1 MARFYSQTMTNK
13 QEQIPPPAFTL
24 AMFLRSLLFGGIFG
38 LTLLFL
44 GAPLWVFYVGQV
56 SMAPWILWELL
67 HLEAKEKREQAT
79 KAPGRTQSRRKSR
92 SVA

>member
-1 MARFYSQTMTNK
+1 MTKK
-13 QEQIPPPAFTL
+13 QQQIPPPTFTL
-24 AMFLRSLLFGGIFG
+24 AMFLRSLLFGGAFG

-67 HLEAKEKREQAT
+67 HLEARERREQAM
-79 KAPGRTQSRRKSR
+79 KAPEGTQPRRKSG